1 MKIKSS
7 FFKKNLCKATIPIML
22 LLIQCD
28 QIPDYIPEYE
38 VAAKWADMTLF
49 VTKNTPANSPTFASR
64 CLGYLGLAQ
73 YESVVHGDENHQSLV
88 GQLNQLSKLPIPEDG
103 LEYNWLM
110 VLNHS
115 QSALLKSIYV
125 QTSDKNKKKIDSLE
139 DRLHRILLKNT
150 NQATAK
156 RSFSYAKNLA
166 KSLFEWSKTDGGHRA
181 YLRNFDS
188 DYVRESFPGSWKPP
202 LFAQSFSH
210 NPLHNFW
217 GENRTFSPLNNN
229 LITPEFITFDSAKG
243 SLYFEEFVSVY
254 EKEINLSDKEKEAA
268 IWWSDDPDV
277 TFSPAGHLYFIT
289 KSLVRSEK
297 PSLISTTKI
306 FARVGMSVADA
317 FIKCWKW
324 KYHFFSERP
333 NTFIPEYIDQKWESF
348 WPDPPFPAFPSGHA
362 IQAAAA
368 ARALQDTFKNNTIF
382 IDSAHVG
389 RERDHVRDVDF
400 KARSFST
407 IWDIAQETAD
417 SRFYGGIHTPQDNKV
432 GLEQGVI
439 IAENI
444 LNLKWEK

>member
-1 MKIKSS
+1 MKINLYAL
-7 FFKKNLCKATIPIML
+7 KKIYSKALILVMFV
-22 LLIQCD
+22 LIQCD
-28 QIPDYIPEYE
+28 QIPDNIPEYE

-88 GQLNQLSKLPIPEDG
+88 GQLNQLYELPTPEDG
-103 LEYNWLM
+103 AEYNWLM

-115 QSALLKSIYV
+115 QSALLKLIYV
-125 QTSDKNKKKIDSLE
+125 QTSDKNKQKIDSLE
-139 DRLHRILLKNT
+139 NRIHKILLKKT
-150 NQATAK
+150 NKATAN
-156 RSFSYAKNLA
+156 RSFTFAKHLA
-166 KSLFEWSKTDGGHRA
+166 KSLFEWSKSDGGHRA
-181 YLRNFDS
+181 YLRNFDPS
-188 DYVRESFPGSWKPP
+188 YVRESFPGSWKPP

-229 LITPEFITFDSAKG
+229 LTTPNFISYNSTKGSSYFNEFI
-243 SLYFEEFVSVY
+243 SVY
-254 EKEINLSDKEKEAA
+254 EKERNLSEKEKEAA

-277 TFSPAGHLYFIT
+277 TFSPAGHLYFVT
-289 KSLVRSEK
+289 QSLVRSK
-297 PSLISTTKI
+297 RPDLISTTKT
-306 FARVGMSVADA
+306 FALVGMSVADA

-333 NTFIPEYIDQKWESF
+333 NTFIPEFIDQKWESF

-389 RERDHVRDVDF
+389 RERDHIRQVDF
-400 KARSFST
+400 KARTFSS

-444 LNLKWEK
+444 LNLKWKK

>member
-1 MKIKSS
+1 M
-7 FFKKNLCKATIPIML
+7 
-22 LLIQCD
+22 
-28 QIPDYIPEYE
+28 
-38 VAAKWADMTLF
+38 
-49 VTKNTPANSPTFASR
+49 
-64 CLGYLGLAQ
+64 
-73 YESVVHGDENHQSLV
+73 H
-88 GQLNQLSKLPIPEDG
+88 
-103 LEYNWLM
+103 
-110 VLNHS
+110 
-115 QSALLKSIYV
+115 
-125 QTSDKNKKKIDSLE
+125 
-139 DRLHRILLKNT
+139 
-150 NQATAK
+150 
-156 RSFSYAKNLA
+156 
-166 KSLFEWSKTDGGHRA
+166 
-181 YLRNFDS
+181 
-188 DYVRESFPGSWKPP
+188 
-202 LFAQSFSH
+202 
-210 NPLHNFW
+210 
-217 GENRTFSPLNNN
+217 
-229 LITPEFITFDSAKG
+229 
-243 SLYFEEFVSVY
+243 
-254 EKEINLSDKEKEAA
+254 
-268 IWWSDDPDV
+268 
-277 TFSPAGHLYFIT
+277 AGHLYFIT

-368 ARALQDTFKNNTIF
+368 ARALQDTFKNNTMF

-444 LNLKWEK
+444 LNLKWKK